1 MSKHTHLAAHLRS
14 ASRIIVF
21 AIAFLL
27 PLIFLPWTL
36 DALEINKQTFFVLA
50 VCAAALCWLGGMMAE
65 KTIRLQRGWSNLL
78 PVLFLA
84 AFVIPALKSSAP
96 YVSWIGS
103 NNQEYT
109 SVLTIAAG
117 AVLFYV
123 VANTF
128 NARSAHKIMHAVL
141 LVSSTLVALLGAL
154 SMFGSNLFPEPLNQ
168 IMAFNTVGTVNTFAI
183 FLVVMSVFS
192 LAVWIAHKK
201 NDSLLHKGVL
211 GSAEQVLAVTLSLLT
226 LIVLL
231 AIDYSVLW
239 LLLICGLV
247 LILAFGFY
255 QSKEIKNT
263 NRFWLPAI
271 LLVISL
277 PFWLWIP
284 RPFEANLPYEI
295 SLSNQASLEIGQ
307 KALESTSS
315 VYGTGPGTF
324 QFDYTQFHTA
334 SINESDLWSARFDR
348 ASSHVLTL
356 LPTIGHLGLMLLAA
370 FSLMLLLRAGKQ
382 VIKPKKPSERLESF
396 VHTSPWVVLMLS
408 AFLYS
413 WNMTLVG
420 LFCLFSALVASQL
433 MRTPAKRS
441 FSKSPFISLTLAFFF
456 LVAALVFFVGIFV
469 TTQRYAAEVAYAEA
483 IELDEQGADLQEVI
497 THLDR
502 AATLNQYHDT
512 YYRSLSSALLL
523 SVGEQFQN
531 VSSIDT
537 LTTESQEY
545 LQSLVAASINAAAY
559 ATELSPKN
567 VRNWLTR
574 ALVYREITA
583 LDPSASDFAIQAYLQ
598 SVSLEPANPSNWTEL
613 GKAYLVQAGL
623 VEPLKVSDYEQTA
636 QEAEQQWF
644 LALQNAEAA
653 FSQAIALKSNY
664 APAHYQLGITYEQQ
678 GLVDSAIGKL
688 ESVATY
694 NPLDVGVHFQLGVL
708 YLRRAAE
715 GDVER
720 AQSVLERSVTL
731 MPSYSNARWF
741 LTTVYE
747 IQGET
752 ALAIGQ
758 VEAVLELNPGNEL
771 VQSRLSRL
779 YRGELEEEIPEAID
793 ETDESLLSD
802 PQTTEPIE

>member
-1 MSKHTHLAAHLRS
+1 MPKHTRLAEQLRS

-50 VCAAALCWLGGMMAE
+50 VCAAALCWLGSMMAE
-65 KTIRLQRGWSNLL
+65 KTIRLQRGWSNILPLL
-78 PVLFLA
+78 FVA
-84 AFVIPALKSSAP
+84 AFIVPALNSSAP

-109 SVLTIAAG
+109 SVLTAVAG

-128 NARSAHKIMHAVL
+128 NARHSHKIMHAVL
-141 LVSSTLVALLGAL
+141 LVSSVLVAMLGTL

-183 FLVVMSVFS
+183 FLIVMSTFS
-192 LAVWIAHKK
+192 LTVWIAHKK
-201 NDSLLHKGVL
+201 NDSLLHKGTL
-211 GSAEQVLAVTLSLLT
+211 GTIEQVLAVTLSILT
-226 LIVLL
+226 LVVLL
-231 AIDYSVLW
+231 AVDYSVLW
-239 LLLICGLV
+239 LLLVCGLV
-247 LILAFGFY
+247 LILAFGVY
-255 QSKEIKNT
+255 QNKEVKNT
-263 NRFWLPAI
+263 NRFWFPAI

-277 PFWLWIP
+277 PFWLWAP
-284 RPFEANLPYEI
+284 RPIEANLPYEI
-295 SLSNQASLEIGQ
+295 SLSNEASLQIGQ
-307 KALESTSS
+307 KALESSSS
-315 VYGTGPGTF
+315 VYGTGPGTY
-324 QFDYTQFHTA
+324 QFNYTQFRTE

-356 LPTIGHLGLMLLAA
+356 YPTIGHLGLMLLAA
-370 FSLMLLLRAGKQ
+370 MCLMLLARAGKQ
-382 VIKPKKPSERLESF
+382 IIKPAKPSERLESF
-396 VHTSPWVVLMLS
+396 VHTTPWIVLVLS

-420 LFCLFSALVASQL
+420 LFCLLSALVASQL

-441 FSKSPFISLTLAFFF
+441 FSKSPLISLLLAFLF
-456 LVAALVFFVGIFV
+456 LLATLVFFVGIFV
-469 TTQRYAAEVAYAEA
+469 TTQRYSAEIEYAKA
-483 IELDEQGADLQEVI
+483 IELDEQGGELQEVVA
-497 THLDR
+497 HLDR

-523 SVGEQFQN
+523 RVGEQFQN
-531 VSSIDT
+531 ISGMDT
-537 LTTESQEY
+537 LTTESQQY
-545 LQSLVAASINAAAY
+545 LQSLVAASINAAAH
-559 ATELSPKN
+559 ATDLSPNN

-574 ALVYREITA
+574 AMVYREITA
-583 LDPSASDFAIQAYLQ
+583 LDQTAADYAIDAYLK

-613 GKAYLVQAGL
+613 GIAYLVKAEL
-623 VEPLKVSDYEQTA
+623 IEPLTVSDHAQTA
-636 QEAEQQWF
+636 EDAQAQYK
-644 LALQNAEAA
+644 LSLQNAETA
-653 FSQAIALKSNY
+653 FAQAITLKSNY

-678 GLVDSAIGKL
+678 GLVDLAIGKL
-688 ESVATY
+688 ESVAVY

-708 YLRRAAE
+708 YLRRAAN
-715 GDVER
+715 GDTER
-720 AQSVLERSVTL
+720 AQSALERSVTL

-741 LTTVYE
+741 LATVYE

-752 ALAIGQ
+752 GAAIAQ

-771 VQSRLSRL
+771 VKSRLNRL
-779 YRGELEEEIPEAID
+779 YRGELEEEIPETLE
-793 ETDESLLSD
+793 ETEETAGEELA
-802 PQTTEPIE
+802 PIE